1 LYRREDE
8 AADQQVGLGCAD
20 PDLEREMLSQRL
32 GVERIAR
39 LRIGHQAANM
49 LLREAQPG
57 QGFDDMA
64 LLGIWHKSFSPTA
77 AGHSRHEMPLCLKL
91 SLRGPTFAT
100 LIFYIMLL
108 PNCQYAGRAVTLR
121 CSSYRAQ
128 TFDV

>member
-1 LYRREDE
+1 LYCREDE
-8 AADQQVGLGCAD
+8 AADQEVGLSCAD
-20 PDLEREMLSQRL
+20 PDLEREMLSQRP

-49 LLREAQPG
+49 LLREAQPA

-64 LLGIWHKSFSPTA
+64 LLGIRHKSFSPTA
-77 AGHSRHEMPLCLKL
+77 AGHSRHEMPLCIKL

-108 PNCQYAGRAVTLR
+108 LNCQYAGRAVTLR
-121 CSSYRAQ
+121 C
-128 TFDV
+128 